1 MAPCCIC
8 LEETPRTIV
17 CADNHATC
25 EECFETY
32 LVNKATDLG
41 QASMLAA
48 KAETAALAGDEGR
61 LAELGGG
68 CFCPLHGLGGCKAAG
83 PFEDS
88 EIAKHLS
95 ADAFEKHVQGKA
107 LLPTARKVQ
116 EV

>member
-1 MAPCCIC
+1 M
-8 LEETPRTIV
+8 PRTIM

-25 EECFETY
+25 DVCLEKY
-32 LVNKATDLG
+32 VVNKAADLG
-41 QASMLAA
+41 QTSMLAA

-68 CFCPLHGLGGCKAAG
+68 CFCPLNGLGGCKAAG
-83 PFEDS
+83 PFEDR
-88 EIAKHLS
+88 EIAKHVS